1 MELVLKDMT
10 VAERYKFLTA
20 LVIPR
25 PVALV
30 TTRNEKGLHN
40 AAPFS
45 FFNLFSEDPAIVV
58 LGFSARPDGEHK
70 DTIKNIKK
78 TEQFVGNMVD
88 HRVIEATHICS
99 SNVPSDESE
108 IEYAGVTLSPSR
120 FVAVQRIKE
129 APVNPE
135 CRLFQVTNLTERRSL
150 VLGEVHCV
158 HVLDEI
164 IDPATRRVIPEQYS
178 PIARLYGDHYAWL
191 GQHYT
196 RAIPSFDGQIG
207 GCSFVQA
214 AALSMI
220 GSILSSFLPISRFA
234 TSTS

>member
-30 TTRNEKGLHN
+30 TTRNEQGLHN

-70 DTIKNIKK
+70 DTVKNIKK
-78 TEQFVGNMVD
+78 TEQFVVNMVD
-88 HRVIEATHICS
+88 HRVIEAMHICS
-99 SNVPSDESE
+99 SDVPSDESE
-108 IEYAGVTLSPSR
+108 IDYAGVTLAPSR

-129 APVNPE
+129 SPVNLE
-135 CRLFQVTNLTERRSL
+135 CQLFQVTNLSQRRTL
-150 VLGEVHCV
+150 VLGEVLCL

-191 GQHYT
+191 GQRYT
-196 RAIPSFDGQIG
+196 RAIPSFDAVKMGKL
-207 GCSFVQA
+207 SRA
-214 AALSMI
+214 AKV
-220 GSILSSFLPISRFA
+220 
-234 TSTS
+234 

>member
-1 MELVLKDMT
+1 MELVLKDIT

-30 TTRNEKGLHN
+30 TTRNERGLHN

-45 FFNLFSEDPAIVV
+45 FFNLFSEDPAIVA

-78 TEQFVGNMVD
+78 TEAFVVNMVD
-88 HRVIEATHICS
+88 HRVIEAMHICS
-99 SNVPSDESE
+99 ADVPSDESE
-108 IEYAGVTLSPSR
+108 IDYAGVTLAPSR
-120 FVAVQRIKE
+120 LIDVQRIKE
-129 APVNPE
+129 APVNLE
-135 CRLFQVTNLTERRSL
+135 CRLFQITNLTDRRSL
-150 VLGEVHCV
+150 VLGEVLCV

-178 PIARLYGDHYAWL
+178 PIGRLYGDNYAWL
-191 GQHYT
+191 GKRYSK
-196 RAIPSFDGQIG
+196 AIPSFEEVKA
-207 GCSFVQA
+207 SKPAKPKVK
-214 AALSMI
+214 
-220 GSILSSFLPISRFA
+220 
-234 TSTS
+234 